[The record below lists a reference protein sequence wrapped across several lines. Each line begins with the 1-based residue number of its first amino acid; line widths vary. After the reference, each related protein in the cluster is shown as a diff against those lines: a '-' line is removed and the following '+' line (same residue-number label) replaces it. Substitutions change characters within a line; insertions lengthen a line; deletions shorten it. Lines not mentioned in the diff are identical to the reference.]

1 MSLTQWILLFAAAA
15 VLVAGAG
22 VEVARSG
29 DELAERAG
37 LSRLFVG
44 MLLVALVT
52 SLPEV
57 VTDVS
62 AAVGDAPD
70 LAVGDLF
77 GSSMANMAILAVID
91 LLHRQRVWPN
101 VEIGH
106 ARVASVAIAL
116 TALAALGVL
125 TPPGISV
132 GWVGIDTLFL
142 VAAYVAAVA
151 WMRRSPVSRFG
162 RGELLPQPTGW
173 SEADGAPPDGG
184 PAPARPLR
192 PVAVR
197 FALAALVILA
207 AGPLLARSAE
217 GISDESGLG
226 LTFMGTLFVAVTTS
240 LPELVS
246 SIAAVRIGSYDLA
259 VGNLFGSC
267 AFNMAALLVVDL
279 AYTDGPLL
287 PAVHPSQSVAAIGA
301 VLLMALAL
309 AAIVHGETRVHRLE
323 PDAVLLLVV
332 YAGCL
337 YAVWTAQP

>member
-1 MSLTQWILLFAAAA
+1 PCAGSSVGGPRATSRGVVAQTRRPGAALWHPRAHRRRRRRPLLLPPGTRPDDPRPPAAAVSLTQWILLFAAAA

-142 VAAYVAAVA
+142 ATAY
-151 WMRRSPVSRFG
+151 
-162 RGELLPQPTGW
+162 
-173 SEADGAPPDGG
+173 
-184 PAPARPLR
+184 
-192 PVAVR
+192 
-197 FALAALVILA
+197 
-207 AGPLLARSAE
+207 
-217 GISDESGLG
+217 
-226 LTFMGTLFVAVTTS
+226 
-240 LPELVS
+240 
-246 SIAAVRIGSYDLA
+246 
-259 VGNLFGSC
+259 
-267 AFNMAALLVVDL
+267 
-279 AYTDGPLL
+279 
-287 PAVHPSQSVAAIGA
+287 
-301 VLLMALAL
+301 
-309 AAIVHGETRVHRLE
+309 
-323 PDAVLLLVV
+323 
-332 YAGCL
+332 
-337 YAVWTAQP
+337 